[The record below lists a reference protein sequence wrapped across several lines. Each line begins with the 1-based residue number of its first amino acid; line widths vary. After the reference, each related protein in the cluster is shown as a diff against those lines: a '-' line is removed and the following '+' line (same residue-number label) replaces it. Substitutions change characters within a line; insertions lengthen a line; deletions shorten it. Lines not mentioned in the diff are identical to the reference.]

1 MAANK
6 FGIDVD
12 ALTDLY
18 AQARAKQGET
28 LRRATEEATVRA
40 LQGRELTL
48 KTIRDV
54 LKVVTQAASAG
65 TAQNTTGVNPDL
77 LLTQA
82 VEGMDA
88 AVRQAVEASRR
99 ALSQFV
105 EQGLSLQDK
114 QLGKALDD
122 IEKMGAALFDT
133 IGKAA
138 ASAAQE
144 GLRGPWGDSLA
155 ALQKH
160 GSATGTAAADATRQL
175 TERARQMSRDGAA
188 LNQRMARA
196 FADHYATLA
205 SGVLIGM
212 SNALGSAPPPA
223 PAAKPRSRRR
233 AAA

>member
-6 FGIDVD
+6 LGIDVN

-18 AQARAKQGET
+18 AQARAKQGEA

-65 TAQNTTGVNPDL
+65 AAKNTNGVDPDL
-77 LLTQA
+77 LLTKA

-114 QLGKALDD
+114 QFGKALED
-122 IEKMGAALFDT
+122 IEKMEDALVDA
-133 IGKAA
+133 IDKA

-144 GLRGPWGDSLA
+144 GLRGPWADSLTT
-155 ALQKH
+155 LRQH
-160 GSATGTAAADATRQL
+160 GSATGAAALDAMRQL
-175 TERARQMSRDGAA
+175 TNQSRQITRDGAA

-212 SNALGSAPPPA
+212 SGALGSAPPPA
-223 PAAKPRSRRR
+223 PAGKSRSRRR